1 MTTIDTIT
9 TAQISALRDEA
20 GAHGDLEQVAIC
32 NRALAGDTKAIA
44 ECVRVIQWAEAMAE
58 APAGAVAYKY
68 ADPTE
73 DARWIYDA
81 YEARE
86 IAAED
91 PSLIVWVTPDR

>member
-44 ECVRVIQWAEAMAE
+44 ECVRVIQSGESH
-58 APAGAVAYKY
+58 
-68 ADPTE
+68 DF
-73 DARWIYDA
+73 RNQ
-81 YEARE
+81 
-86 IAAED
+86 
-91 PSLIVWVTPDR
+91 